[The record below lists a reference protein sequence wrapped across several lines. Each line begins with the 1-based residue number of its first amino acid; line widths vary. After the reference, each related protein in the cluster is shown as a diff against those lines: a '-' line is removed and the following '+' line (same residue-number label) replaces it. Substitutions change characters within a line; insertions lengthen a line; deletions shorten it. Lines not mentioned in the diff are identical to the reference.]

1 MTLSL
6 WIDPDEDG
14 LGGSP
19 EPDRVET
26 IADKS
31 DAGNDLVAK
40 ANVALLCGFNGTNGA
55 TSYSS
60 DDDNAYSFTFV
71 SGAQLS
77 NAQTKFGATSLDVL
91 NALDYIRVTPSP
103 GTSLSPGTGD
113 FTIEFWVYP
122 TGTSGYAA
130 AFDQRTAANSV
141 CVYIG
146 INSSSKWVLYVSAAD
161 RIISGANAAANV
173 WSHIC
178 VERVS
183 GTSRLFINGIQEGSD
198 YADTNN
204 YGANDTTIGARS
216 AHNNG
221 GGIIA
226 YIDDFRMVLGTA
238 VHGGVDFIPNTAPL
252 TGVELGTDIGGLV
265 KGFDFDLDYRLE
277 KANASPVL
285 TNMDGPNITAVIAY
299 QDRGTDVPVAGQ
311 LFGVSGLASPLDD
324 TGWRI
329 KDVLG
334 NGVYRASVG
343 DEDTNYID
351 MFGDPESVS
360 CDLLAN
366 FDGAD
371 AATAY
376 TSLDRS
382 KRTATL
388 AGTAQL
394 DTAEKKFGLS
404 SVLLDGNSD
413 YVTFPDSDDWH
424 FVDDFTVEFWVNY
437 RTTPT
442 GNNGMVSNYDSS
454 ISQQGWLIQYNAT
467 TNVIQ
472 VYAAQDGA
480 GAVTAQFNSSWTP
493 TINTWYHIAL
503 SRKDMT
509 SRLFVDGVKISG
521 DETAINFAIHNST
534 APLAIGVVYGGG
546 GLVNYH
552 DGWFDD
558 IRIIRGKGIYTANF
572 TAPTRSYADSRAVID
587 DSDAAIL
594 SMVYDSTRSSLYG
607 FNSGNDAGG
616 VTYTGTPGFLH
627 DLKIGEG
634 RFGRVF
640 GPVYFDGV
648 LSSDDIQRVEGYMAH
663 HYNLVHAL
671 SVGHPFELT
680 GPDIVETADFIA
692 TFQGTDDGT
701 TYTDDTGVAAWTFSG
716 NAKLTANESKFGGT
730 SLVLDGTDDWI
741 ETPDNAVFELGSNDF
756 TIEAWVAPDLA
767 ASAGVVVGKYNF
779 NSARSWFLAFVA
791 GELQF
796 FLSSDGISTAQSY
809 IATDTPTITPG
820 EFVHIAASRVGSEIY
835 TFFNGV
841 SLTGYTRTV
850 TGGAHNNAS
859 KVVIGDTETG
869 GNDWAG
875 AIDSI
880 RLIKGRA
887 VYKENFTP
895 PRRSFRSPVTAALI
909 ANFNG
914 LDAVSSPPGYTSED
928 AGARSASFIGNAQ
941 LDTAQKRFGVS
952 SLLCDGTGDYVT
964 FPDSADYE
972 FADGDFTAECWVRWS
987 AAPGATVECFVGKWD
1002 VSGNQREW
1010 LFYYGG
1016 NLLKFGW
1023 STDGTNGT
1031 FNSVQTPAWTPDI
1044 NRWYHVAAER
1054 EGDVLRF
1061 WIDGEII
1068 SSHAVTA
1075 TFFTGTSV
1083 LMVGGNN
1090 QTGQDFTG
1098 WIDGVRLVK
1107 GETLYGSVQIP
1118 ETAFNQATDSSE
1130 LLINFEG
1137 ADGSQTYTTN
1147 DAVGRSLTFS
1157 GTCEI
1162 DTAERRVGTSSLNLG
1177 AQTDGC
1183 IIPSAADLALG
1194 TGDFTIEFFFRAS
1207 SFPAGAQI
1215 LYDQRNAGT
1224 SVFPAIYVTGTSG
1237 NLRYYVNGADRITGN
1252 NLTTVNKWFHICVE
1266 RVNGITRLYQDGV
1279 EVGTAYTDSNNYLQ
1293 NAIYLGEA
1301 SYSPFGS
1308 GALGWMDMVR
1318 VSVGSA
1324 IHFGDFTPP
1333 TMPPGEPIV

>member
-1 MTLSL
+1 
-6 WIDPDEDG
+6 
-14 LGGSP
+14 
-19 EPDRVET
+19 
-26 IADKS
+26 
-31 DAGNDLVAK
+31 
-40 ANVALLCGFNGTNGA
+40 
-55 TSYSS
+55 
-60 DDDNAYSFTFV
+60 
-71 SGAQLS
+71 
-77 NAQTKFGATSLDVL
+77 
-91 NALDYIRVTPSP
+91 
-103 GTSLSPGTGD
+103 
-113 FTIEFWVYP
+113 
-122 TGTSGYAA
+122 
-130 AFDQRTAANSV
+130 
-141 CVYIG
+141 
-146 INSSSKWVLYVSAAD
+146 
-161 RIISGANAAANV
+161 
-173 WSHIC
+173 
-178 VERVS
+178 
-183 GTSRLFINGIQEGSD
+183 
-198 YADTNN
+198 
-204 YGANDTTIGARS
+204 
-216 AHNNG
+216 
-221 GGIIA
+221 
-226 YIDDFRMVLGTA
+226 MVLGTA
-238 VHGGVDFIPNTAPL
+238 VHGGADFTPNTAPL

-265 KGFDFDLDYRLE
+265 KGFDFELDYRLV
-277 KANASPVL
+277 KKLASSPTL
-285 TNMDGPNITAVIAY
+285 TNMDGPDITAVIAF
-299 QDRGTDVPVAGQ
+299 DAGDDVPIPAT

-329 KDVLG
+329 EDVYG
-334 NGVYRASVG
+334 NGCLRASVG
-343 DEDTNYID
+343 DQDTNYID
-351 MFGDPESVS
+351 MVADDTSVF
-360 CDLLAN
+360 LAN
-366 FDGAD
+366 FDGD
-371 AATAY
+371 DTSTTYSSQDRNKRPATFF
-376 TSLDRS
+376 
-382 KRTATL
+382 
-388 AGTAQL
+388 GTAQL
-394 DTAEKKFGLS
+394 DTAQKKFGAS
-404 SVLLDGNSD
+404 SLFLDGNSD
-413 YVTFPDSDDWH
+413 YVSFPHDGALNFSNK
-424 FVDDFTVEFWVNY
+424 DFTVEFWCY
-437 RTTPT
+437 WAADPSAT
-442 GNNGMVSNYDSS
+442 
-454 ISQQGWLIQYNAT
+454 SQQFMTKWT
-467 TNVIQ
+467 TVGSQQSWSFSFTLDNLRLA
-472 VYAAQDGA
+472 YSTTGA
-480 GAVTAQFNSSWTP
+480 DTVTGFDQTWNPAGS
-493 TINTWYHIAL
+493 TWYHVAYVRSGGFL
-503 SRKDMT
+503 YH
-509 SRLFVDGVKISG
+509 FVDGVQLGTEIAISA
-521 DETAINFAIHNST
+521 T
-534 APLAIGVVYGGG
+534 
-546 GLVNYH
+546 
-552 DGWFDD
+552 
-558 IRIIRGKGIYTANF
+558 IYDSTANF
-572 TAPTRSYADSRAVID
+572 EIGSIFSGSRLQYFNGYIDDVRITVGEGRYTAGFTPPTRTYTDSRGTNTQG
-587 DSDAAIL
+587 AAIL
-594 SMVYDSTRSSLYG
+594 SMVYDSTSSSLYG
-607 FNSGNDAGG
+607 FNSGRATAGIE
-616 VTYTGTPGFLH
+616 YTGTPGFAH
-627 DLKIGEG
+627 DLVIGDG
-634 RFGRVF
+634 HMGRVF
-640 GPVYFDGV
+640 GPVYYDGA
-648 LSSDDIQRVEGYMAH
+648 LGNDNIQRLEGYMAH
-663 HYNLVHAL
+663 RYNLTETL
-671 SVGHPFELT
+671 PDGHPFKLT

-767 ASAGVVVGKYNF
+767 ASAGVVIGKYNF
-779 NSARSWFLAFVA
+779 NSARSWFIAFVA

-859 KVVIGDTETG
+859 KVLIGDTETG

-1215 LYDQRNAGT
+1215 LFDQRNAGT
-1224 SVFPAIYVTGTSG
+1224 SVFPTIYVTGTSG

-1266 RVNGITRLYQDGV
+1266 RVNGITRLYEDGV